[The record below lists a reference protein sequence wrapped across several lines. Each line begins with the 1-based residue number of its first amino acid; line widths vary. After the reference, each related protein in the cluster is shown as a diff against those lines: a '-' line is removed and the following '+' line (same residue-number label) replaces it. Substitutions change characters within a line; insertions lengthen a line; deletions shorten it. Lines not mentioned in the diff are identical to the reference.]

1 MAYKLLL
8 VYKDDLVT
16 EVVQRWDIP
25 KLILNKAGDEVKRVK
40 FLPKLKEIKNA
51 LQKHYKEMQSK

>member
-16 EVVQRWDIP
+16 EVVQRWEIP

-51 LQKHYKEMQSK
+51 LQTHYKKRNEE

>member
-51 LQKHYKEMQSK
+51 LQTHYKKRNEE